1 MPQSSLMLRPKE
13 IKAAKIRELEQLF
26 REYSVVGVVGLTR
39 TSAELLHRLRAK
51 MRDVAVFRSVK
62 KTLAIK
68 GALGA
73 GRDYFAEELAR
84 IKSPVML
91 IFTNMNPFLL
101 KLELDGARVLTP
113 PKPNE
118 KADIDVVIP
127 PINTGLQP
135 GPILSEFGKMKIPT
149 RIEGGTIWI
158 ARETTVAKAG
168 DAIQPALASLLA
180 KLEIGAV
187 YRSVNLEVAF
197 DGPVRIPKD
206 LLTLNRD
213 EYIKP
218 LTEAHVLVVTLA
230 VRIGYP
236 TPETIGPIIQD
247 AHLRALALSAE
258 AGYVTGEN
266 IVHVLTRAARHAEA
280 LRGFINSRSI

>member
-1 MPQSSLMLRPKE
+1 MPQSSLMLRPRE
-13 IKAAKIRELEQLF
+13 IKGAKIRELERLF
-26 REYSVVGVVGLTR
+26 REYRVVVVVGLTR

-73 GRDYFAEELAR
+73 SRDYLAEELAR

-101 KLELDGARVLTP
+101 KLELDRARFLTP

-168 DAIQPALASLLA
+168 DTIQPALASLLA

-218 LTEAHVLVVTLA
+218 LTEAHVLSVTLA
-230 VRIGYP
+230 IRIGYP
-236 TPETIGPIIQD
+236 TPETIAAIIQD
-247 AHLRALALSAE
+247 AHRRALALSTE
-258 AGYVTGEN
+258 AGYVTRENVGE
-266 IVHVLTRAARHAEA
+266 VLARAARHAEA
-280 LRGFINSRSI
+280 LKGLINSRSL